1 MRFAYSRTG
10 LDFCTANWT
19 FLERA
24 KNKTLIRCG
33 LLCWFRAI
41 DRCKKDGSN
50 VRKARPWLRPSL
62 QTHND
67 RLCIYGNKDHHLSPL
82 GVCLSTVHLQNRSPL
97 VLSTSEWGGRWRS
110 MDWVL
115 YWRCRRSRWV
125 LGAPRKSCCR
135 GPTYHRSNTRP
146 KMTGL
151 YRRRRK
157 DEEHEWTQ
165 TTPPELADVVHSSQD
180 CHTSHQNLI

>member
-1 MRFAYSRTG
+1 MWLTLLISSHWSMQEG
-10 LDFCTANWT
+10 WKQCPQG
-19 FLERA
+19 
-24 KNKTLIRCG
+24 KTLTETFSSNSQRQTVHLRKQGSSSESFRC
-33 LLCWFRAI
+33 
-41 DRCKKDGSN
+41 
-50 VRKARPWLRPSL
+50 
-62 QTHND
+62 
-67 RLCIYGNKDHHLSPL
+67 
-82 GVCLSTVHLQNRSPL
+82 VCLSTVHLQNRSPL